1 MQTRARSAE
10 KQSVNVMSLA
20 WNSVVRFLTVLAA
33 LIALAATTASA
44 QPASTPGEALFVVSG
59 RGWGH
64 GVGMSQYGAY
74 GMALEGRT
82 HADILK
88 HFYTGT
94 QLGRASS
101 KKLRVLL
108 AEGRS
113 AVTISSKGAIT
124 ARDASGTAHK
134 FPKGVLTL
142 RPNLLLAGAGAK
154 GRVKAASPLL
164 LRPRKGR
171 TLTFDGHPFRGDLE
185 LQAQGGFLNV
195 INVVPLDSY
204 IQGVVANEMPFSWPA
219 EALEAQAIAARTYA
233 LASIVKGK
241 PYHLF
246 ADVRDQ
252 VYRGV
257 EGETA
262 QTNAAVAATAGKVV
276 THGGRI
282 ATTFYF
288 SSSGGKTANSEDV
301 FGGPVP
307 YLVSRP
313 DPWDRASPH
322 HRWGPVLIGAR
333 TVQSKLGGAARVID
347 LVGAPTPSGRFKS
360 LTVQTLAGSTKVPGV
375 LLRTSLGLRSTYV
388 TIGVLRLD
396 RPSGRVPAG
405 APLMLTGLARGL
417 TSPVLASSVDGGS
430 SWKPVG
436 PLARDANGG
445 ISHVVMPD
453 RTTRYRIQTKEA
465 SSPPILVQVAK

>member
-1 MQTRARSAE
+1 MP
-10 KQSVNVMSLA
+10 LA
-20 WNSVVRFLTVLAA
+20 WNSLVRVLIVLAA
-33 LIALAATTASA
+33 LIALLATTASA

-64 GVGMSQYGAY
+64 GVGMAQYGAY

-82 HADILK
+82 HGQILK

-94 QLGRASS
+94 QLGSSGS

-108 AEGRS
+108 AEGRQ
-113 AVTISSKGAIT
+113 AVTISSKAAIT
-124 ARDASGTAHK
+124 TRDATGKVHK
-134 FPKGVLTL
+134 IPKGVVTL
-142 RPNLLLAGAGAK
+142 RADLRIAGVKGLLK
-154 GRVKAASPLL
+154 RPVKAASPLL
-164 LRPRKGR
+164 LKPRKGR
-171 TLTFDGHPFRGDLE
+171 LLTFDGHPFRGDLE
-185 LQAQGGFLNV
+185 LRVRGGFLDV
-195 INVVPLDSY
+195 INVAPLDSY
-204 IQGVVANEMPFSWPA
+204 IQGVVANEMPFSWPE

-233 LASIVKGK
+233 IASIVKGK
-241 PYHLF
+241 PYHLY

-257 EGETA
+257 EGETE
-262 QTNAAVAATAGKVV
+262 QSNAAVKATAGKVV
-276 THGGRI
+276 LHGGKI

-288 SSSGGKTANSEDV
+288 SSSGGKTANSQDV
-301 FGGPVP
+301 FGSAVP

-333 TVQSKLGGAARVID
+333 TIQSKLGAGARVVD
-347 LVGAPTPSGRFKS
+347 LVGAPTPSDRVKS
-360 LTVQTLAGSTKVPGV
+360 LTVHTLTGAKSVPGA

-396 RPSGRVPAG
+396 RPQGKVPAG
-405 APLMLTGLARGL
+405 APLMLTGVARGL
-417 TSPVLASSVDGGS
+417 TSPVLAASIDGGS
-430 SWKPVG
+430 TWRTVG
-436 PLARDANGG
+436 QLARDANGG
-445 ISHVVMPD
+445 IAHVVMPD
-453 RTTRYRIQTKEA
+453 RTTRYRIQAKEA

>member
-1 MQTRARSAE
+1 MP
-10 KQSVNVMSLA
+10 LA
-20 WNSVVRFLTVLAA
+20 WNPVVRFLTVLAA
-33 LIALAATTASA
+33 LIALVATTASA

-64 GVGMSQYGAY
+64 GVGMPQYGAY

-82 HADILK
+82 HAAILK

-94 QLGRASS
+94 QLGRSGS

-108 AEGRS
+108 AEGRQ

-124 ARDASGTAHK
+124 ARDPAGAAHK
-134 FPKGVLTL
+134 IPKGVVTL
-142 RPNLLLAGAGAK
+142 RADLRIAGVKGIVK
-154 GRVKAASPLL
+154 GRVKAASPLV

-171 TLTFDGHPFRGDLE
+171 LLTFDGHPFRGDLE
-185 LQAQGGFLNV
+185 LQVRGGYLNV

-204 IQGVVANEMPFSWPA
+204 IQGVVANEMPFTWPE

-233 LASIVKGK
+233 IASIVKGK

-257 EGETA
+257 EGETTK
-262 QTNAAVAATAGKVV
+262 TNAAVKATAGKVV
-276 THGGRI
+276 LHGGKI
-282 ATTFYF
+282 VTTFYF

-301 FGGPVP
+301 FGSAVP

-313 DPWDRASPH
+313 DPWDKASPH
-322 HRWGPVLIGAR
+322 HRWGPVLLGAR
-333 TVQSKLGGAARVID
+333 TIQSKLGVGARVVD
-347 LVGAPTPSGRFKS
+347 VVGAPTPSDRVKS
-360 LTVQTLAGSTKVPGV
+360 LVVQTLTGPRTVPGA

-388 TIGVLRLD
+388 TIGVVRLD
-396 RPSGRVPAG
+396 RPQGRVPAG
-405 APLMLTGLARGL
+405 SPLMLTGVARGL
-417 TSPVLASSVDGGS
+417 TSPVLQASNDGGS
-430 SWKPVG
+430 TWRPVG

-465 SSPPILVQVAK
+465 ASPPILVQVTK

>member
-1 MQTRARSAE
+1 MQTGPRGAE

-33 LIALAATTASA
+33 LIALVATTASA
-44 QPASTPGEALFVVSG
+44 QPASTAGEALFVVSG

-82 HADILK
+82 HAEILK

-94 QLGRASS
+94 QIGRASS

-108 AEGRS
+108 AESRK
-113 AVTISSKGAIT
+113 AVTISSQGPFFVRAGGKANKI
-124 ARDASGTAHK
+124 A
-134 FPKGVLTL
+134 KGVLTL
-142 RPNLLLAGAGAK
+142 RGNLRFK
-154 GRVKAASPLL
+154 GPKGLVQGASPLL
-164 LRPRKGR
+164 VRAARGR

-185 LQAQGGFLNV
+185 LQSQGGFLNV
-195 INVVPLDSY
+195 INVVPLDAY

-233 LASIVKGK
+233 LANIVKGK

-262 QTNAAVAATAGKVV
+262 QTNAAVEATAGKVV
-276 THGGRI
+276 MHGRRI

-301 FGGPVP
+301 FGTPYP

-313 DPWDRASPH
+313 DPWDKASPH

-333 TVQSKLGGAARVID
+333 TVQSKLGGAARVVD
-347 LVGAPTPSGRFKS
+347 LVGAPTPSGRFRS
-360 LTVQTLAGSTKVPGV
+360 LTVQTLTGSTKVPGV

-396 RPSGRVPAG
+396 RPQGTVPAG
-405 APLMLTGLARGL
+405 APLMLTGVARGL
-417 TSPVLASSVDGGS
+417 TSPVLSSSVDGGS
-430 SWKPVG
+430 SWRPVG

-445 ISHVVMPD
+445 VSHVVMPD

-465 SSPPILVQVAK
+465 ASPPILVQVAK

>member
-1 MQTRARSAE
+1 MP
-10 KQSVNVMSLA
+10 LA
-20 WNSVVRFLTVLAA
+20 WNPVVRFLTVLAA
-33 LIALAATTASA
+33 LIALVATTASA

-64 GVGMSQYGAY
+64 GVGMAQYGAY

-82 HADILK
+82 HAEILK
-88 HFYTGT
+88 HFYAGT
-94 QLGRASS
+94 QLGRSGS

-108 AEGRS
+108 AEGRQ

-124 ARDASGTAHK
+124 ARDPAGAAHK
-134 FPKGVLTL
+134 IPKGVVTL
-142 RPNLLLAGAGAK
+142 RSDLRIAGVKGAVKRVVK
-154 GRVKAASPLL
+154 GTSPLL

-171 TLTFDGHPFRGDLE
+171 LLTFDGHPFRGDLE
-185 LQAQGGFLNV
+185 LQVQGGYLNV

-204 IQGVVANEMPFSWPA
+204 IQGVVANEMPFTWPE
-219 EALEAQAIAARTYA
+219 EALEAQAVAARTYA
-233 LASIVKGK
+233 IASIVKGK

-257 EGETA
+257 EGETPK
-262 QTNAAVAATAGKVV
+262 TNAAVKATAGKVV
-276 THGGRI
+276 LHGGKI

-301 FGGPVP
+301 FGSAVP

-313 DPWDRASPH
+313 DPWDKASPH
-322 HRWGPVLIGAR
+322 HRWGPVLLGAR
-333 TVQSKLGGAARVID
+333 TIQSKLGAGARVVD
-347 LVGAPTPSGRFKS
+347 VVGAPTPSDRVKS
-360 LTVQTLAGSTKVPGV
+360 LVVQTLTGPRTVPGA

-388 TIGVLRLD
+388 TIGVVRLD
-396 RPSGRVPAG
+396 RPQGRVPAA
-405 APLMLTGLARGL
+405 APLMLTGVARGL
-417 TSPVLASSVDGGS
+417 TSPVLQASTDGGS
-430 SWKPVG
+430 TWRPVG

-453 RTTRYRIQTKEA
+453 RSTRYRIQTKEA
-465 SSPPILVQVAK
+465 ASPPILVQVTK